1 MHEPDFSGIDPLRVP
16 EARRR
21 IAAIN
26 EYLNLANPSTADA
39 IRISA
44 TIGLSR
50 WQFQRLARAWR
61 EHRNPSLLVV
71 SRRGAANRDY
81 GLAARAVEIAK
92 EEITKAGAGA
102 ELAIVAPEVERRC
115 RAEEINAP
123 SRPTIWNYMR
133 NARASGAVRADG
145 PPRIVIGRMWFHL
158 PVTDLPE
165 GQTGTDMPALLA
177 AVALP
182 EGIVLAHRTSFDD
195 GSPPSVASLMEEL
208 LASRSVGAEPRALL
222 LEANDRRAAAEVL
235 AACGMRH
242 LRAHNRSVQRELSRA
257 FGGKIGRLP
266 ALYRR
271 GLARPESKAV
281 VQRQDERISVE
292 AAEAAINE
300 AIETSNA
307 ATGMTVPAFDIA
319 AGTCRRD

>member
-1 MHEPDFSGIDPLRVP
+1 MYEPDFSGIDPLRVP

-26 EYLNLANPSTADA
+26 QYLGLANPTTADA
-39 IRISA
+39 TRISA

-71 SRRGAANRDY
+71 GRRGTASRDY

-92 EEITKAGAGA
+92 DEITKAGPGA
-102 ELAIVAPEVERRC
+102 ELATLAPEVERRC
-115 RAEEINAP
+115 RAEGITPP

-133 NARASGAVRADG
+133 KARASGAVRADG

-158 PVTDLPE
+158 PVTDLAE
-165 GQTGTDMPALLA
+165 GQAGTNMPALLA

-182 EGIVLAHRTSFDD
+182 EGIVLAHRISFDD
-195 GSPPSVASLMEEL
+195 RDPPSVASLVKEL
-208 LASRSVGAEPRALL
+208 LAHRSIGAEPRALL
-222 LEANDRRAAAEVL
+222 LEANDRRAAADVL

-271 GLARPESKAV
+271 GLARPESKVV
-281 VQRQDERISVE
+281 VQRQDERITVQ

-300 AIETSNA
+300 AIEASNA
-307 ATGMTVPAFDIA
+307 AVAVPVPAFDIA
-319 AGTCRRD
+319 DIA